1 MSDPGEALVR
11 TSSFGSV
18 PFLAEPS
25 DLSAVADMLR
35 GPLTEL
41 ATSAGL
47 FTDDF
52 ASLQRDQ
59 QREIAFS
66 MHRRATELQ
75 YLVEN
80 LLLAA
85 TIREG
90 HFLARTRNLALA
102 DLISEAEPA
111 WTPLLRHR
119 GQTLRVR
126 VSNQLPEVSGDPR
139 RVAQALMNLIYNAL
153 TRAEPNTLIDLVAEE
168 ELGSVRVTVAD
179 SGADPTEET
188 GARFT
193 QPFDQIESGLRSG
206 DAPGLGLSIVKLI
219 IESHGGRVG
228 VATRSGGGA
237 CFWFELPFGHRGVST

>member
-1 MSDPGEALVR
+1 MPKPARQKSDWRDSAESPSRLEAWRSWAPALCRSGPHRPSGDSVSDPGEALVH

-66 MHRRATELQ
+66 MHRRATELH

-85 TIREG
+85 TMREG
-90 HFLARTRNLALA
+90 HFLARARNLALA
-102 DLISEAEPA
+102 ELISEAEPA
-111 WTPLLRHR
+111 WTPLPRHR

-126 VSNQLPEVSGDPR
+126 VSNQL
-139 RVAQALMNLIYNAL
+139 
-153 TRAEPNTLIDLVAEE
+153 
-168 ELGSVRVTVAD
+168 
-179 SGADPTEET
+179 
-188 GARFT
+188 
-193 QPFDQIESGLRSG
+193 
-206 DAPGLGLSIVKLI
+206 
-219 IESHGGRVG
+219 
-228 VATRSGGGA
+228 
-237 CFWFELPFGHRGVST
+237 